1 MAAILRQA
9 WERIVRSRT
18 KVQNIIEEERQ
29 IRHRLQRLLQKIN
42 TLQTNMHQELELSV
56 YHEEWLKLIS
66 QLDEI
71 EASLNPLT

>member
-9 WERIVRSRT
+9 WERLVRSRT

>member
-1 MAAILRQA
+1 MAAIIIQA
-9 WERIVRSRT
+9 WDRLVRSRT

-42 TLQTNMHQELELSV
+42 TLQNNMHQELELSV
-56 YHEEWLKLIS
+56 YHEQWMQLIS

-71 EASLNPLT
+71 EASLNTPT

>member
-1 MAAILRQA
+1 MAAIIIQA
-9 WERIVRSRT
+9 WDRLVRSRT

>member
-1 MAAILRQA
+1 MAAIIIQA
-9 WERIVRSRT
+9 RDRLVRSRT

>member
-1 MAAILRQA
+1 MAAIIIQA
-9 WERIVRSRT
+9 WDRLVRSRT

-29 IRHRLQRLLQKIN
+29 LRHRLQRLLQKIN

>member
-1 MAAILRQA
+1 MAAIIRQA
-9 WERIVRSRT
+9 WDRLVRSRT

-42 TLQTNMHQELELSV
+42 TLQNNMHQELELSV
-56 YHEEWLKLIS
+56 YHEQWMQLIS

-71 EASLNPLT
+71 EASLNTLT

>member
-9 WERIVRSRT
+9 WERLVRSST

-29 IRHRLQRLLQKIN
+29 LRHRLQRLLQKIN
-42 TLQTNMHQELELSV
+42 TLQNNIHQELELSV
-56 YHEEWLKLIS
+56 YHEQWMQLIS

-71 EASLNPLT
+71 EASLNTLT

>member
-1 MAAILRQA
+1 MAAIIRQA
-9 WERIVRSRT
+9 WDRLVRSRT